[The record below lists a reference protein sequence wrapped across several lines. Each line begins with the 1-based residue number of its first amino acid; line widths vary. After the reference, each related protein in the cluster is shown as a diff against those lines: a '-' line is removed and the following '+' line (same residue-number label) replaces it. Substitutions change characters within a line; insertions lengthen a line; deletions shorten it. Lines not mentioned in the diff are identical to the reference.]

1 MEKIEEEDIT
11 TNSNNNIDNK
21 SNKKSKEKYFLIKK
35 CAKISNIIISKK
47 TLIRKKIRKINSNPI
62 NNNPYSNIILK
73 DNNDMNKL
81 KYSKQIRKKIIVI
94 HFNIIKKLSEHI
106 VNNFNMVFKNKNIE
120 DKKLDTSLY
129 DIWRCL
135 NILSKKIRILKKK
148 AIFKFEKNEF
158 ENFYKIKDIL
168 LDIKK
173 RLCDNMSKN
182 LRVILNNIERFCN
195 EYTK

>member
-1 MEKIEEEDIT
+1 
-11 TNSNNNIDNK
+11 
-21 SNKKSKEKYFLIKK
+21 
-35 CAKISNIIISKK
+35 
-47 TLIRKKIRKINSNPI
+47 
-62 NNNPYSNIILK
+62 
-73 DNNDMNKL
+73 MNKL

-135 NILSKKIRILKKK
+135 NILNKKIRILKKK

-168 LDIKK
+168 LEIKK